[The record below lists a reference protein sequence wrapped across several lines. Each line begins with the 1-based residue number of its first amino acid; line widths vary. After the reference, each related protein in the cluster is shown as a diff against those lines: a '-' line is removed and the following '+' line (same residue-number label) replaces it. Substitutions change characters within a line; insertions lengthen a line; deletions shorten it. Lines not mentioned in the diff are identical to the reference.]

1 MKSRFGEVSETMY
14 AMVQDMSRCTL
25 SDVILDNTAGS
36 AQQQYL
42 RDLSLNFTGPPL
54 LLLELQ
60 STPQEQ
66 NN

>member
-1 MKSRFGEVSETMY
+1 MY